1 MKEVL
6 KRTLMEL
13 ASKCRKYHE
22 FERSLEIIK
31 ITKEQLHEIGIK
43 YIVTHE
49 TDTGTAY
56 FFFND
61 EIEAKEAMRKWYENH
76 LIKTLKYDNFISED
90 GTHATVIY
98 RVSPYNDVD
107 HFFAVHTI

>member
-1 MKEVL
+1 MNEVL

-22 FERSLEIIK
+22 FERSLENIK
-31 ITKEQLHEIGIK
+31 ITKEQLYEIGIK
-43 YIVTHE
+43 YVVTHE
-49 TDTGTAY
+49 TDIGTAY

-76 LIKTLKYDNFISED
+76 LIKTLKYDSFINEE
-90 GTHATVIY
+90 GTYATVIY
-98 RVSPYNDVD
+98 RIGPYNDVD